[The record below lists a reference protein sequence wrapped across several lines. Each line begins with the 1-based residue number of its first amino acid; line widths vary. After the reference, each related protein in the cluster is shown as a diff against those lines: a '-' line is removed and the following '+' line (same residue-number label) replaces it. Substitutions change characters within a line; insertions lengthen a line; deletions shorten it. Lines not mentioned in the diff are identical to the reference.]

1 MNSMDLKR
9 AEKLSFNL
17 LIASVALAVLI
28 FLVVSLTGD
37 GWAQIA
43 GFFMGFCVGGF
54 LAVVPAL
61 YSGYILIK
69 MNASSANLKSVL
81 ALSVVWFMTVCAL
94 YVF

>member
-43 GFFMGFCVGGF
+43 GFYGILRWRLFGCSSCTIFW
-54 LAVVPAL
+54 L
-61 YSGYILIK
+61 YSNK
-69 MNASSANLKSVL
+69 NECEFS
-81 ALSVVWFMTVCAL
+81 
-94 YVF
+94 